1 MGAPAAPDLLVEAL
15 LVWLRKSP
23 ASILSNA
30 SMSSLPR
37 ASNKRRT
44 KVLLCSASDDTVASS
59 FLSFCQVAFL
69 LSGWATTSMMPPE
82 GVGRI
87 DQKIIHRSAWKV
99 NSQKSICRMP
109 HSPARWPSYARPET
123 SRLLKVDHY
132 SLHLRIKMRLGGC
145 AASSQNTEADR

>member
-15 LVWLRKSP
+15 LVWLRKSG

-44 KVLLCSASDDTVASS
+44 KVLFCSASDDTVASS
-59 FLSFCQVAFL
+59 LFSFCQVAFLL
-69 LSGWATTSMMPPE
+69 LSGWATTSMMPPR

-87 DQKIIHRSAWKV
+87 DREAY
-99 NSQKSICRMP
+99 
-109 HSPARWPSYARPET
+109 SPKCVEGEFCEVGLPLYG
-123 SRLLKVDHY
+123 V
-132 SLHLRIKMRLGGC
+132 LG
-145 AASSQNTEADR
+145 